1 MQARVFLSSDASPSL
16 EPDST
21 EDAVGWGLLYAV
33 EDFQTEPLR
42 AELTKRYPGIVLVG
56 ATSFRGVFAGRKLVR
71 GAALLLGGQA
81 DGFKAASALRSVGPE
96 RARTE
101 AANAAR
107 EVTAALGRA
116 PELVILHATPGFEEA
131 VISGV
136 VEALGPGV
144 EIYGGSAADDAVA
157 GRWNVFNERGA
168 TGRGF
173 ALAGLCSTSPDVSL
187 HGGFISG
194 YLPTAKRGVVTR
206 AKGRVIAQIDGEPAA
221 AVYDR
226 WTGGIIAGA
235 MKRGG
240 SVLLQ
245 TNLHPLAREIQSRS
259 AVPHRLLSHP
269 HEVHPDG
276 GLGLFTDIEAGDV
289 VELMI
294 GTAEPLVTRA
304 AKVVPRALGR
314 SSGRIT
320 GGFLVYCGG
329 CLAAVIDRA
338 DDIASTFDA
347 AIDHAPFV
355 GVATFG
361 EQGCFVGGRE
371 KINRHGNL
379 MCSSVLFVRR

>member
-1 MQARVFLSSDASPSL
+1 MQAYVFPSAEASSPPELDAAASASR
-16 EPDST
+16 
-21 EDAVGWGLLYAV
+21 WGLLYAV
-33 EDFQTEPLR
+33 EDFPIDRLR
-42 AELTKRYPGIVLVG
+42 AELSKRCPGITLVG
-56 ATSFRGVFAGRKLVR
+56 ATSFRGVFSGRQLVR
-71 GAALLLGGQA
+71 GAALLLGSEA
-81 DGFKAASALRSVGPE
+81 DGIAAASVLRSVGPE
-96 RARTE
+96 RARAE
-101 AANAAR
+101 AVAAAR
-107 EVTAALGRA
+107 EVSAALGKP

-131 VISGV
+131 VLAGI
-136 VEALGPGV
+136 VEALGPNV
-144 EIYGGSAADDAVA
+144 EIYGGSAGDDAVA
-157 GRWNVFNERGA
+157 GRWSVFTDKGA

-173 ALAGLCSTSPDVSL
+173 ALAGLCASSPAVSF

-206 AKGRVIAQIDGEPAA
+206 AKGRVIAEIDGEPAA
-221 AVYDR
+221 VVYDR

-235 MKRGG
+235 MRRGG

-276 GLGLFTDIEAGDV
+276 GLGLFTDVEAGDV

-294 GTAEPLVTRA
+294 GTPEPLVTRA
-304 AKVVPRALGR
+304 AKVVPRTLGR
-314 SSGRIT
+314 ASGRVT
-320 GGFLVYCGG
+320 GGLLVYCGG

-338 DDIASTFDA
+338 DDIARTFEG
-347 AIDHAPFV
+347 AIEQAPFV

-361 EQGCFVGGRE
+361 EQGCFLGGRD

>member
-1 MQARVFLSSDASPSL
+1 MHARVFLSSEASATVDLDAPAG
-16 EPDST
+16 P
-21 EDAVGWGLLYAV
+21 VRWGLLYAV
-33 EDFQTEPLR
+33 EDFRTERLR
-42 AELTKRYPGIVLVG
+42 AELSKRHPGITLVG

-71 GAALLLGGQA
+71 GAALLLGGDA
-81 DGFKAASALRSVGPE
+81 DGLSAASALRSVGPE
-96 RARTE
+96 RARSE
-101 AANAAR
+101 AASAAR
-107 EVTAALGRA
+107 EVTMALGRA
-116 PELVILHATPGFEEA
+116 PDLVILHATPGFEEA
-131 VISGV
+131 VISGI
-136 VEALGPGV
+136 VEALGPNV
-144 EIYGGSAADDAVA
+144 EIYGGSAADDTVA
-157 GRWNVFNERGA
+157 GRWNVFNEKGA

-173 ALAGLCSTSPDVSL
+173 ALAGLCTTSPDVSF

-240 SVLLQ
+240 SVLLE

-276 GLGLFTDIEAGDV
+276 GLGLFTDIEPGDV

-294 GTAEPLVTRA
+294 GTPEPLVTRA
-304 AKVVPRALGR
+304 AKVVPRTLGR
-314 SSGRIT
+314 ASGRIN
-320 GGFLVYCGG
+320 GGLLVYCGG
-329 CLAAVIDRA
+329 CLAAVMDRA
-338 DDIASTFDA
+338 DDIAGAFDS
-347 AIDHAPFV
+347 AIEQAPFV

-361 EQGCFVGGRE
+361 EQGCFLGGRD

>member
-1 MQARVFLSSDASPSL
+1 MQARVFPSADAASTLELDSSTDPAR
-16 EPDST
+16 
-21 EDAVGWGLLYAV
+21 WGLLYAV
-33 EDFQTEPLR
+33 EDFKTERLR
-42 AELTKRYPGIVLVG
+42 AELAKRYPGIVLVG
-56 ATSFRGVFAGRKLVR
+56 ATSFRGVFSGRKLVR
-71 GAALLLGGQA
+71 GAALLLGGDA
-81 DGFKAASALRSVGPE
+81 DGMTAASALRSVGPE
-96 RARTE
+96 RARAE
-101 AANAAR
+101 AVTAAR
-107 EVTAALGRA
+107 EVSAALGKN

-131 VISGV
+131 VLSGI
-136 VEALGPGV
+136 VEALGPNV
-144 EIYGGSAADDAVA
+144 EIYGGSAADDNVA
-157 GRWNVFNERGA
+157 GRWNVFTEKGS

-173 ALAGLCSTSPDVSL
+173 SLAGLCTTTPDVSF
-187 HGGFISG
+187 HGGFIGG

-206 AKGRVIAQIDGEPAA
+206 AKGRIIAQIDNEPAA

-240 SVLLQ
+240 SVLLS

-269 HEVHPDG
+269 HEVYADG
-276 GLGLFTDIEAGDV
+276 GLGLFTDVETGDV

-294 GTAEPLVTRA
+294 GTPEPLVTRA

-314 SSGRIT
+314 ASGRVT
-320 GGFLVYCGG
+320 GGLLVYCGG
-329 CLAAVIDRA
+329 CLAAVMDRA
-338 DDIASTFDA
+338 DDIASTFEG
-347 AIDHAPFV
+347 AIEQAPFV

-361 EQGCFVGGRE
+361 EQGCFVGGRD